1 MWADPEDEARSPYQ
15 LWGHVDE
22 EDLPVVPPPRTL
34 QVLAT
39 PTKRILGQR
48 GHPPQDGKWLEA
60 AGFSTSSSSNT
71 RGSENSGRLHGKEDF
86 AEYRAGYKAD
96 HGDLH
101 DLRGSQAQSETY
113 GGFKVESGDLRALR
127 NFKGQTPAEL
137 ADAGGNLKFR
147 NNQSSSFSVVS
158 SPDANS
164 VSQEGWSKKP
174 KDAVYG
180 ALRYLG
186 LVNNKR
192 NPAQSGQKSEARDSV
207 GPFLEFAL
215 SICFASAVECKALA
229 MAATEEE
236 RHALQKLRALAE
248 RHHLL
253 GRGVVMSSDNDATLS
268 PADLVFAFL
277 EASATRQHGFG
288 RKESSSSMM
297 SRGRSYSR
305 VRFDSTPSPPD
316 SRSGDVRHVNSPPR
330 QESELSNVIQAGQYL
345 TNLPRQDSNASSIQS
360 AISMNI
366 LNRRT
371 GFGRSQS
378 DFSATS
384 FADFNRK
391 QGQIPSPAEVGGKAA
406 TAATETSAP
415 DAAPAFV
422 EFLIFTL
429 KGQELNQ
436 GPLLEP
442 RNKGGGGTDF
452 VLDLKLNNE
461 FARSNPDDDLASA
474 LTYHSYCDAL
484 FGSNGEE
491 KEPISAEI
499 AKVDGLEGKQTI
511 RVLFNSKC
519 LRTHNTW
526 QAHLLAQQRALLDV
540 VAGKLKAAEKSLKA
554 DEEVKEEE
562 RELLRGFRKI
572 VRREQG
578 ADDLQAPVEIFVVEQ
593 KEKLREEAKQ
603 LCQILSY
610 PCEDFNSLKKA
621 TNAIA
626 EASKRTVG
634 RVVSMISQ
642 RSANAGG
649 TQNTLP
655 ELLESRP
662 GRGLNDWR
670 CRALCTTGR
679 NDGKSLLETPTQVV
693 LLGMTWLTRGLQLPE
708 DWLQQGVF
716 VVLITEAGD
725 FEDVG
730 RELEASGEGEI
741 REKLRAK
748 GISDYL
754 IHPLSLDSLSA
765 VISHAEERRLEEYLL
780 LDILGRGA
788 TACVHKA
795 KRLKDN
801 ETLALKEINMRRLSR
816 AAKEEIDREL
826 RLLRELSWPSIVF
839 TLDAW
844 ENEKEKLRYVVM
856 PLLEGGSLLTRIEA
870 ARIGGKGE
878 EGYSVDRVADWFV
891 QTIHGLSY
899 LHWRGVIHRDVKPG
913 NLLIGQDNRLLQIG
927 DLGSAMLLPGTG
939 PFPNP
944 HAKVVAPVTSP
955 AYASPEALLQDTHLA
970 ASDIWCV
977 GASFFEVLTLHPL
990 FPEVQ
995 SMAEAK
1001 EHVRAFDPSMAA
1013 PTGATNYALAALST
1027 LNQIRCSSTSSA
1039 AAVELAGSLPELVR
1053 PDFMQRPTAA
1063 SIALRYFCM
1072 KRVKTLLKETGA
1084 VPKGNLSSHIED
1096 YKTLLKQSQAA
1107 KSTAPDAAG
1116 VSPVDSPVAH
1126 GRGPRHPRTL

>member
-1 MWADPEDEARSPYQ
+1 MWADRQDEARSPYQ
-15 LWGHVDE
+15 LWGYVDDD
-22 EDLPVVPPPRTL
+22 DLPLVPPPRTL

-39 PTKRILGQR
+39 PTKRVLGQR
-48 GHPPQDGKWLEA
+48 GSPLQDAYPKQLEA

-71 RGSENSGRLHGKEDF
+71 RGSETSRLF
-86 AEYRAGYKAD
+86 AEKEFAEVRGGNKA
-96 HGDLH
+96 
-101 DLRGSQAQSETY
+101 QTEPYQ
-113 GGFKVESGDLRALR
+113 GFKVESGDLRSLR
-127 NFKGQTPAEL
+127 NFKGQTTSDSL
-137 ADAGGNLKFR
+137 ADVGGNGHLKFR
-147 NNQSSSFSVVS
+147 NNESSSLSVMS
-158 SPDANS
+158 SPDADS
-164 VSQEGWSKKP
+164 VTPEGWSRKP
-174 KDAVYG
+174 KDAAYA

-186 LVNNKR
+186 LVPSSKGHPSK
-192 NPAQSGQKSEARDSV
+192 PAAMKTSSIV
-207 GPFLEFAL
+207 GHFLELAL
-215 SICFASAVECKALA
+215 SICFASAAECKALA
-229 MAATEEE
+229 EAATLEE
-236 RHALQKLRALAE
+236 RQALFRLRGLAE
-248 RHHLL
+248 RMKLL
-253 GRGVVMSSDNDATLS
+253 GRGVVVSSDHDATLS
-268 PADLVFAFL
+268 PAELVYAFL
-277 EASATRQHGFG
+277 EASANSRGFA
-288 RKESSSSMM
+288 RKESSSSMT
-297 SRGRSYSR
+297 RS
-305 VRFDSTPSPPD
+305 PQ
-316 SRSGDVRHVNSPPR
+316 GDLRNHSHSPPR
-330 QESELSNVIQAGQYL
+330 QDTDVSNTIQAGQYL
-345 TNLPRQDSNASSIQS
+345 NNLPRQDSNASSIQS
-360 AISMNI
+360 GMSF

-378 DFSATS
+378 DFSSSS

-391 QGQIPSPAEVGGKAA
+391 YAQPPPEAGGKAA
-406 TAATETSAP
+406 PTGTEISMP
-415 DAAPAFV
+415 DVAPAFV
-422 EFLIFTL
+422 EFLIITL
-429 KGQELNQ
+429 KGQELTNQ
-436 GPLLEP
+436 GPLLP
-442 RNKGGGGTDF
+442 PISKGGGGTDF
-452 VLDLKLNNE
+452 VLDLKLNND
-461 FARSNPDDDLASA
+461 FMRSAEHPDDDAASA
-474 LTYHSYCDAL
+474 ITYHSYCDAL

-491 KEPISAEI
+491 KEAISAEI
-499 AKVDGLEGKQTI
+499 AKVDGQEGKQTI
-511 RVLFNSKC
+511 RVVFNSKC
-519 LRTHNTW
+519 LRTHNKW

-540 VAGKLKAAEKSLKA
+540 VTGKLKAAEQSLKA
-554 DEEVKEEE
+554 EDEVKEEE

-578 ADDLQAPVEIFVVEQ
+578 ADEVQAPVEIFVVEQ
-593 KEKLREEAKQ
+593 KPKLRAEAKQ

-610 PCEDFNSLKKA
+610 PCKDFSSFSKA
-621 TNAIA
+621 TQAVA
-626 EASKRTVG
+626 EASQGTIQ

-642 RSANAGG
+642 KSVKSNPGSPV
-649 TQNTLP
+649 P
-655 ELLESRP
+655 ELLEGRP
-662 GRGLNDWR
+662 GSGLGDWR

-679 NDGKSLLETPTQVV
+679 NAGKNMLETPTQVV
-693 LLGMTWLTRGLQLPE
+693 LLGMAWLTRGLQLPSE
-708 DWLQQGVF
+708 WLQQGVF

-816 AAKEEIDREL
+816 AAKDEIDREL
-826 RLLRELSWPSIVF
+826 RLLRELSWPSLVF

-856 PLLEGGSLLTRIEA
+856 PLLEGGSLLNRIEA
-870 ARIGGKGE
+870 ARLGE
-878 EGYSVDRVADWFV
+878 EEHSVDRIADWFV
-891 QTIHGLSY
+891 QTIHGLAY
-899 LHWRGVIHRDVKPG
+899 LHWRGVIHRDIKPG

-944 HAKVVAPVTSP
+944 HAKVLAPVTSP
-955 AYASPEALLQDTHLA
+955 SYASPEALLQETHLA

-977 GASFFEVLTLHPL
+977 GASFFEVLTFHPL

-995 SMAEAK
+995 SMAEAQ
-1001 EHVRAFDPSMAA
+1001 EHARAFDPSMAA
-1013 PTGATNYALAALST
+1013 PTNGATNYALVALST

-1072 KRVKTLLKETGA
+1072 KRVKTILKETGA
-1084 VPKGNLSSHIED
+1084 VPKANLSSHIED

-1116 VSPVDSPVAH
+1116 VSPVDSPVAR
-1126 GRGPRHPRTL
+1126 RGPRLPRAL

>member
-1 MWADPEDEARSPYQ
+1 MWADRQDEARSPYQ
-15 LWGHVDE
+15 IWGHVDDD
-22 EDLPVVPPPRTL
+22 DLPLVPPPRTL

-39 PTKRILGQR
+39 PTKRVLGQR
-48 GHPPQDGKWLEA
+48 GPPLQDAHPNGLEA
-60 AGFSTSSSSNT
+60 GGFSTSSSSNT
-71 RGSENSGRLHGKEDF
+71 RGSDSSRLF
-86 AEYRAGYKAD
+86 AEKEFTEVRGGSKA
-96 HGDLH
+96 
-101 DLRGSQAQSETY
+101 QTETY
-113 GGFKVESGDLRALR
+113 QGFKVESGDLRSLR
-127 NFKGQTPAEL
+127 NFKGQATSDSL
-137 ADAGGNLKFR
+137 ADVGGNGHLQFR
-147 NNQSSSFSVVS
+147 NNPSPSFSVMS
-158 SPDANS
+158 SPDADS
-164 VSQEGWSKKP
+164 VAPEGWSRKP
-174 KDAVYG
+174 KDAAYA

-186 LVNNKR
+186 LVPSSKGHPSK
-192 NPAQSGQKSEARDSV
+192 PAAMKTSSLV
-207 GPFLEFAL
+207 GHFLELAL
-215 SICFASAVECKALA
+215 SICFASAAECKALA
-229 MAATEEE
+229 EAASLEE
-236 RHALQKLRALAE
+236 RQALFRLRGLAE
-248 RHHLL
+248 RMKLL
-253 GRGVVMSSDNDATLS
+253 GRGVVVSSDHGATLS
-268 PADLVFAFL
+268 PAELVYAFL
-277 EASATRQHGFG
+277 EASANSRGFA
-288 RKESSSSMM
+288 RKESTSSMLSKGPSH
-297 SRGRSYSR
+297 SRGGARS
-305 VRFDSTPSPPD
+305 PQ
-316 SRSGDVRHVNSPPR
+316 GDLRNHSHSPPR
-330 QESELSNVIQAGQYL
+330 QDTEVSNMIQAGQYL
-345 TNLPRQDSNASSIQS
+345 NNLPRQDSNASSIQS
-360 AISMNI
+360 GMSF

-378 DFSATS
+378 DFSS
-384 FADFNRK
+384 SSYADFNRK
-391 QGQIPSPAEVGGKAA
+391 YAQPPPEAGSKAA
-406 TAATETSAP
+406 PTGTEISTP
-415 DAAPAFV
+415 DVAPAFV
-422 EFLIFTL
+422 EFLIVTL
-429 KGQELNQ
+429 KGQELTNQ
-436 GPLLEP
+436 GPLLP
-442 RNKGGGGTDF
+442 PISKGGGGTDF
-452 VLDLKLNNE
+452 VLDLKLNND
-461 FARSNPDDDLASA
+461 FMRSAEHPDDDTASA
-474 LTYHSYCDAL
+474 ITYHSYCDAL

-491 KEPISAEI
+491 KEAINAEI
-499 AKVDGLEGKQTI
+499 AKVDGQEGKQTI
-511 RVLFNSKC
+511 RVVFNSKC

-540 VAGKLKAAEKSLKA
+540 VTGKLKAAEKSLKA

-578 ADDLQAPVEIFVVEQ
+578 ADEVQAPVEIFVVEQ
-593 KEKLREEAKQ
+593 KPKLRAEAKQ

-610 PCEDFNSLKKA
+610 PCKDFSSFSKA
-621 TNAIA
+621 TQAVA
-626 EASKRTVG
+626 EASQGTIQ

-642 RSANAGG
+642 KSVKSNPGSTPGG
-649 TQNTLP
+649 TLP
-655 ELLESRP
+655 ELLDGRP
-662 GRGLNDWR
+662 GSGLGDWR

-679 NDGKSLLETPTQVV
+679 NAGKNMLETPTQVV
-693 LLGMTWLTRGLQLPE
+693 LLGMAWLTRGLQLPSE
-708 DWLQQGVF
+708 WLQQGVF

-816 AAKEEIDREL
+816 AAKDEIDREL

-856 PLLEGGSLLTRIEA
+856 PLLEGGSLLNRIEA
-870 ARIGGKGE
+870 ARLGGDE
-878 EGYSVDRVADWFV
+878 DHSVDRVADWFV
-891 QTIHGLSY
+891 QAIHGLAY
-899 LHWRGVIHRDVKPG
+899 LHWRGVIHRDIKPG

-944 HAKVVAPVTSP
+944 HAKVLAPVTSP
-955 AYASPEALLQDTHLA
+955 SYASPEALLQETHLA

-977 GASFFEVLTLHPL
+977 GASFYEVLTFHPL

-995 SMAEAK
+995 SMAEAQ

-1013 PTGATNYALAALST
+1013 PTNGATNYALAALST

-1072 KRVKTLLKETGA
+1072 KRVKTILKETGA
-1084 VPKGNLSSHIED
+1084 VPKANLSSHIED

-1116 VSPVDSPVAH
+1116 VSPVDSPVAR
-1126 GRGPRHPRTL
+1126 RGPRLPFAL

>member
-1 MWADPEDEARSPYQ
+1 MWADRQDEARSPYQ
-15 LWGHVDE
+15 LWGHVD
-22 EDLPVVPPPRTL
+22 DDDFPLVPPPRTL

-39 PTKRILGQR
+39 PTKRVLGQR
-48 GHPPQDGKWLEA
+48 SSPQDAYPKRLEA
-60 AGFSTSSSSNT
+60 GGFSTTSSSSNT
-71 RGSENSGRLHGKEDF
+71 RGSESSRLF
-86 AEYRAGYKAD
+86 AEKELGEARAGSKVQTERFKA
-96 HGDLH
+96 
-101 DLRGSQAQSETY
+101 
-113 GGFKVESGDLRALR
+113 ESGDLRSLR
-127 NFKGQTPAEL
+127 NFKGQTTSDSL
-137 ADAGGNLKFR
+137 ADGGNGHLKFR
-147 NNQSSSFSVVS
+147 NNQSSSLSVMS
-158 SPDANS
+158 SPDADS
-164 VSQEGWSKKP
+164 VAPEGWSRKP
-174 KDAVYG
+174 KDAAYA

-186 LVNNKR
+186 LVPSSKGHPSK
-192 NPAQSGQKSEARDSV
+192 PAAMKTSSLV
-207 GPFLEFAL
+207 GHFLELAL
-215 SICFASAVECKALA
+215 SICFASAAECKALA
-229 MAATEEE
+229 EAATLEE
-236 RHALQKLRALAE
+236 RQALFRLRGLAE
-248 RHHLL
+248 RMKLL
-253 GRGVVMSSDNDATLS
+253 GRGVVVSSDHDATLS
-268 PADLVFAFL
+268 PAELVYAFL
-277 EASATRQHGFG
+277 EASANSRGFA
-288 RKESSSSMM
+288 RNESSASMM
-297 SRGRSYSR
+297 SGGRSHSR
-305 VRFDSTPSPPD
+305 VRFDESPRGGA
-316 SRSGDVRHVNSPPR
+316 RSPQGDLRNHSHSPPR
-330 QESELSNVIQAGQYL
+330 QDTDVSNIIHGGQYL
-345 TNLPRQDSNASSIQS
+345 NHLPRQDSNASSIQS
-360 AISMNI
+360 GMSF

-378 DFSATS
+378 DFSSSS

-391 QGQIPSPAEVGGKAA
+391 YAQPPPEAGGKAA
-406 TAATETSAP
+406 PTGTEISTP
-415 DAAPAFV
+415 DFAPAFV
-422 EFLIFTL
+422 EFLIVTL
-429 KGQELNQ
+429 KGQELTNQ
-436 GPLLEP
+436 GPLLP
-442 RNKGGGGTDF
+442 PISKGGGGTDF
-452 VLDLKLNNE
+452 VLDLKLNND
-461 FARSNPDDDLASA
+461 FMRSAEHPDDDAASA
-474 LTYHSYCDAL
+474 ITYHSYCDAL

-491 KEPISAEI
+491 KEAISAEI

-511 RVLFNSKC
+511 RVVFNSKC

-540 VAGKLKAAEKSLKA
+540 VTGKLKAAEKSLKA
-554 DEEVKEEE
+554 EDEVKEEE
-562 RELLRGFRKI
+562 RESFCVDFERSFGGSK
-572 VRREQG
+572 V
-578 ADDLQAPVEIFVVEQ
+578 QAPVEIFVVEQ
-593 KEKLREEAKQ
+593 KPKLRAEAKQ

-610 PCEDFNSLKKA
+610 PCKDFSSFSKA
-621 TNAIA
+621 TQAVA
-626 EASKRTVG
+626 EASQGTIQ

-642 RSANAGG
+642 KSIKSTPGSTPG
-649 TQNTLP
+649 MP
-655 ELLESRP
+655 ELLEGRP
-662 GRGLNDWR
+662 GSLLGDWR

-679 NDGKSLLETPTQVV
+679 NAGKNMLETPTQVV
-693 LLGMTWLTRGLQLPE
+693 LLGMAWLTRGLQLPSE
-708 DWLQQGVF
+708 WLQQGVF

-816 AAKEEIDREL
+816 AAKDEIDREL

-856 PLLEGGSLLTRIEA
+856 PLLEGGSLLNRIEA
-870 ARIGGKGE
+870 ARLGGDE
-878 EGYSVDRVADWFV
+878 EHSVDRVADWFV
-891 QTIHGLSY
+891 QTIHGLAY
-899 LHWRGVIHRDVKPG
+899 LHWRGVIHRDIKPG

-944 HAKVVAPVTSP
+944 HAKVLAPVTSP
-955 AYASPEALLQDTHLA
+955 SYASPEALLQETHLA

-977 GASFFEVLTLHPL
+977 GASFFEVLTFHPL

-995 SMAEAK
+995 SMAEAQ

-1013 PTGATNYALAALST
+1013 PTNGATNYALAALST

-1072 KRVKTLLKETGA
+1072 KRVKTILKETGA
-1084 VPKGNLSSHIED
+1084 VPKANLSSHIED

-1116 VSPVDSPVAH
+1116 VSSPVDSPVAR
-1126 GRGPRHPRTL
+1126 RGPRLPRAL